1 MNPKSKILERFVYAL
16 VIVLLL
22 IVLGLVALSPGFLD
36 SQVIY
41 QGF

>member
-1 MNPKSKILERFVYAL
+1 MNPNLERVIYAL
-16 VIVLLL
+16 VIIVSL
-22 IVLGLVALSPGFLD
+22 IVLGLVAVAPGFLD

>member
-1 MNPKSKILERFVYAL
+1 MNPKSKNLERCIYAL
-16 VIVLLL
+16 VIVLSL
-22 IVLGLVALSPGFLD
+22 IVLGLVVLSPGFLD

>member
-1 MNPKSKILERFVYAL
+1 MEPKPNNLERFIYAL
-16 VIVLLL
+16 VIILSL
-22 IVLGLVALSPGFLD
+22 IVLGLVALAPGFLD